1 MKTALLFGSSGLIGG
16 QLLNNLIQNN
26 DYNKIK
32 IFVRSEPEIKDSK
45 IEIIKTDFNNLKNHV
60 EDIKGDDCFFCIG
73 TTKQNSP
80 DKNEYKRIERDMPVE
95 IAKIAKANSVNS
107 FVYVSSGFADPKNS
121 GAYLRYKGEVE
132 EELKKLN
139 FTKLGIVRPSFLL
152 GNRKEKRFGE
162 KIGIFLF
169 KLLSPLFLGPLKK
182 MKPIRSEKVAKS
194 MIKSGFCSQA
204 ATSASAKIRR
214 PSASVFPIS
223 ILLPLRAKKT
233 SPGR

>member
-16 QLLNNLIQNN
+16 HLLNKLIQNN

-32 IFVRSEPEIKDSK
+32 IFVRTKPEIKDSK
-45 IEIIKTDFNNLKNHV
+45 IEIIKADFNNLKNHIK
-60 EDIKGDDCFFCIG
+60 DIQGDDCFFCIG
-73 TTKQNSP
+73 TTKKNSP
-80 DKNEYKRIERDMPVE
+80 DKNEYKRIERDLPVE
-95 IAKIAKANSVNS
+95 IAQIAKANLINS

-132 EELKKLN
+132 EELKELN
-139 FTKLGIVRPSFLL
+139 FTKLGIMRPSFLM

-182 MKPIRSEKVAKS
+182 MKPIHSEIVANAMIKVANED
-194 MIKSGFCSQA
+194 IQQ
-204 ATSASAKIRR
+204 
-214 PSASVFPIS
+214 S
-223 ILLPLRAKKT
+223 IFESNEIVNLNIN
-233 SPGR
+233 

>member
-16 QLLNNLIQNN
+16 HLLNILIQNN

-32 IFVRSEPEIKDSK
+32 IFVRAKPEVTDPK
-45 IEIIKTDFNNLKNHV
+45 IEIIKTDFNNLKNHI

-73 TTKQNSP
+73 TTKKNSP
-80 DKNEYKRIERDMPVE
+80 DKNEYKRIERDIPVE
-95 IAKIAKANSVNS
+95 IAEIAKANLIKS
-107 FVYVSSGFADPKNS
+107 FIYVSSGFADPKNS

-139 FTKLGIVRPSFLL
+139 FTKLGIMRPSFLL

-182 MKPIRSEKVAKS
+182 MKPIHSETVANT
-194 MIKSGFCSQA
+194 MIKIA
-204 ATSASAKIRR
+204 NEKIQQ
-214 PSASVFPIS
+214 S
-223 ILLPLRAKKT
+223 IFESNEIANLNID
-233 SPGR
+233 